1 MHSTVFLIVRRESL
15 EEAVSA
21 AKSFLNTES
30 GEYDYYEI
38 NKDGRTG
45 PLSSYLDFITELAAS
60 INADE
65 LARNYLAMA
74 EGALKKG
81 IKDSAGYWY
90 KTAGAMLQRSFSSEI
105 GVYNT
110 EDYSYELPDET
121 DEYFVVEVDLH
132 N

>member
-1 MHSTVFLIVRRESL
+1 MHSTVFLIVKQNSL
-15 EEAVSA
+15 EDAISF
-21 AKSFLNTES
+21 AKDFLNTES
-30 GEYDYYEI
+30 GEYDYFEI

-45 PLSSYLDFITELAAS
+45 PLSLYLDFITELAAS
-60 INADE
+60 INADD

-81 IKDSAGYWY
+81 IKDSAAYWY
-90 KTAGAMLQRSFSSEI
+90 KAAGAMLQRSFSSEI

-110 EDYSYELPDET
+110 EDYSYEVPDDSEG
-121 DEYFVVEVDLH
+121 YFVVEVDLH

>member
-1 MHSTVFLIVRRESL
+1 MHSAVFLIVKKDSL
-15 EEAVSA
+15 EEAVKF
-21 AKSFLNTES
+21 AKEFLNTES
-30 GEYDYYEI
+30 GQYDYFEI

-45 PLSSYLDFITELAAS
+45 PLFQYLDFITELATS
-60 INADE
+60 INADL

-81 IKDSAGYWY
+81 IKESAGYWY
-90 KTAGAMLQRSFSSEI
+90 KAAGAMLQRSFSSEI

-110 EDYSYELPDET
+110 EDYSYEMPDEA
-121 DEYFVVEVDLH
+121 EGYFVVEVDLH